1 MAEIHPRNG
10 CRTQRRSADRHRWS
24 LLNASKTAVAC
35 LRPPGGH
42 DVIWH
47 YLDAVLEDGRF

>member
-10 CRTQRRSADRHRWS
+10 YRTQRRSGDRHGWS

-35 LRPPGGH
+35 LGPPGGH
-42 DVIWH
+42 DVVWH